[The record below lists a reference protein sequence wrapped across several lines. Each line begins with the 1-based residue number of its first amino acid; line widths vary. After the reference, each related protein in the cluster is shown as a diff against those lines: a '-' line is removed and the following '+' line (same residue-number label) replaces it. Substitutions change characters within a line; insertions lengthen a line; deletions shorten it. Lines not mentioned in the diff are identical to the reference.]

1 MMMRMFSSINKLL
14 ENSVIKNTIYL
25 SILKGT
31 ELILPLITFPYL
43 VRVLGPDYF
52 GLVAF
57 SVAINSYFVLLT
69 DYGFSCN
76 CPAYRKC
83 KHIKGVEE
91 RFQNVDI

>member
-1 MMMRMFSSINKLL
+1 MFSH
-14 ENSVIKNTIYL
+14 NSDEIET
-25 SILKGT
+25 KGH
-31 ELILPLITFPYL
+31 PFVGVQWPVVGSKGDNY
-43 VRVLGPDYF
+43 
-52 GLVAF
+52 
-57 SVAINSYFVLLT
+57 SVEMT